1 MRIVAD
7 LGVAKIEPERETE
20 NPSHE
25 HQVATAHRG
34 LSISDRRWLWPPG
47 LALQRHRMIPGERC
61 LSMPT

>member
-34 LSISDRRWLWPPG
+34 LSISDRLAGSG
-47 LALQRHRMIPGERC
+47 LLAWRC
-61 LSMPT
+61 SDTG